1 MSNHFFGLHAIA
13 SPLLSLN
20 VALPISNLLPLRI
33 CSNILVEYT
42 AVLLFIPILPLIICC
57 KNSLMVE
64 YDTTAVHCGTEILA
78 LLVISEINWF
88 ERKIAK
94 F

>member
-1 MSNHFFGLHAIA
+1 M
-13 SPLLSLN
+13 
-20 VALPISNLLPLRI
+20 
-33 CSNILVEYT
+33 VEYKIT
-42 AVLLFIPILPLIICC
+42 AVHSNPFLALIICC

-78 LLVISEINWF
+78 LFVISEINWF
-88 ERKIAK
+88 ERKITK